1 MYYKVIS
8 HTVTNREFKSCM
20 ACQALHLIMHPKF
33 FSQNAQHSENFTI
46 MHNST
51 MLTHWY
57 RKVYNYSIHQI
68 QAQARITDPSFR
80 VKDPKLQTA
89 KKKKKK
95 KEEAPW
101 MDFNL
106 INLTTL
112 HFPSVQKLPLSIN
125 MNIKIPYM
133 NFSSPNKRVIERPP

>member
-8 HTVTNREFKSCM
+8 YTATNREFKSCM

-68 QAQARITDPSFR
+68 RAQARITDPSFR

-95 KEEAPW
+95 KRGSAL
-101 MDFNL
+101 DGLQFNQSHH
-106 INLTTL
+106 TS
-112 HFPSVQKLPLSIN
+112 FPLRT
-125 MNIKIPYM
+125 KIASFNQYEHKNP
-133 NFSSPNKRVIERPP
+133 IHELQ